1 MAGMQQKLCRIGF
14 AEHFLARRNGVVDR
28 FPLQAHPYPTL
39 HESSGDVP
47 LRDRVVNKPELV
59 DGG

>member
-39 HESSGDVP
+39 TNQAETSRCAIVS
-47 LRDRVVNKPELV
+47 
-59 DGG
+59 